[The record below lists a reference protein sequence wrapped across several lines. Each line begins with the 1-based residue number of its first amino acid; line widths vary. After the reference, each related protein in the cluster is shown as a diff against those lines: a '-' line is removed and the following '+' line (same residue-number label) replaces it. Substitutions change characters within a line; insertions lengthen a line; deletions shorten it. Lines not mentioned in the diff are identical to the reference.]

1 MRFIAYGWQIAN
13 EHPAYMVSRW
23 LPDLARDWTASLCPH
38 PTPCEKLRRAERA
51 KPSLTELRRGSA
63 FRSPTVAGLT
73 EACRHPV
80 IVCQADLYA
89 GHAVSAGGG
98 RAMSGGSASKT
109 DAE

>member
-1 MRFIAYGWQIAN
+1 MHTVGRLRTNTPRTWSVAGYRTWHATGRR
-13 EHPAYMVSRW
+13 VC
-23 LPDLARDWTASLCPH
+23 ARTRPRLK
-38 PTPCEKLRRAERA
+38 KLRRAERA
-51 KPSLTELRRGSA
+51 KPGLTELRRGSD

-73 EACRHPV
+73 EAFRHPV